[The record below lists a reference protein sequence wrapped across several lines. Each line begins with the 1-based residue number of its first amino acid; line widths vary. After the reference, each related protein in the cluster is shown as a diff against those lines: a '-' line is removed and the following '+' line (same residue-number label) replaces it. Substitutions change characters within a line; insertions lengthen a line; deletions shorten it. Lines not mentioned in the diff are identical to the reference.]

1 MKKLGTGTGKQI
13 CYKEFENPLFKEAA
27 NLASFGIKE
36 QQKGNYEDA
45 KKKIQEGLDKL
56 KKLTLDVKGDERKK
70 ALNFVDLFQTFL
82 RSCSN
87 QEEQEKIA
95 MENNYTKSLLLRD
108 KQLLSESENNF
119 LSLIKKSKNI
129 NMGNPDEMFNF
140 TGKIFN
146 FFAASNDKGFYLTE
160 NIYIRSE
167 VFTQKSAKIQYLF
180 QKYDVHSSVNKK
192 VENLM
197 YLMGQGAIN
206 GDNIED
212 LINYLIDVQNW
223 FCKKLDYIKPCKY
236 KKNQNDINQKE
247 ATKNVYKKFDDIKED
262 VENNIKEEKLQSKSD
277 YIKKFSN
284 LCNSFK
290 DLKPAFDPKYYKGDF
305 LNNLNNK
312 KKEICDLFY
321 NTIIK
326 WFIRDIFELT
336 KRFNSKPIL
345 IFENNFKV

>member
-1 MKKLGTGTGKQI
+1 MRKLGTGTGKQI

-36 QQKGNYEDA
+36 QQKGNYEEA

-56 KKLTLDVKGDERKK
+56 KKMSLDGKMDEKNK
-70 ALNFVDLFQTFL
+70 ALNFVYLFQSFL
-82 RSCSN
+82 RSCST
-87 QEEQEKIA
+87 QEENEKKE
-95 MENNYTKSLLLRD
+95 MENNYTQSLLLKD

-129 NMGNPDEMFNF
+129 NTNNPDEMFNF

-146 FFAASNDKGFYLTE
+146 FFVASNDKGFYLTE
-160 NIYIRSE
+160 NIYIRNE
-167 VFTQKSAKIQYLF
+167 IFRQKNAKIQYLF
-180 QKYDVHSSVNKK
+180 QKYEVHSSVNKK
-192 VENLM
+192 IEGFMLLM
-197 YLMGQGAIN
+197 KQDAIN

-223 FCKKLDYIKPCKY
+223 FCKKLEYIKPCKY
-236 KKNQNDINQKE
+236 KKSQNDINQKE
-247 ATKNVYKKFDDIKED
+247 ATKNVYKKFDDLKED
-262 VENNIKEEKLQSKSD
+262 VENNIKEEKLQSKND
-277 YIKKFSN
+277 YIKLFSN

-290 DLKPAFDPKYYKGDF
+290 NLKPAFDPKYYKGDF
-305 LNNLNNK
+305 LNNLNYK
-312 KKEICDLFY
+312 KKETCDLFY

-326 WFIRDIFELT
+326 WFIRDVFELT

-345 IFENNFKV
+345 IFENNYK